1 VDTVTPA
8 HTVIRA
14 ATQTFFDGNEIVRLI
29 DILRAGNQ
37 PSIFP
42 EINRRRTAPTVIT
55 IQNALFTRLH
65 LVVCRH
71 YSPTRKGDFSARA
84 AFELLKD
91 PDVFNQILKVGANR
105 PLLEEAQLIWEVY
118 SKDAKLQSYIH
129 LRNKFIAHLSDED
142 PTIKKPLISEVFGI
156 AETTARLFDQL
167 ARAVHCETTSFE
179 FERAEQRKS
188 ADAFWS
194 IWKIEA

>member
-1 VDTVTPA
+1 MNTVMPA

-14 ATQTFFDGNEIVRLI
+14 ATQAFFDGNEIVRLI

-37 PSIFP
+37 PSIFA
-42 EINRRRTAPTVIT
+42 EVNNRKAGPTAIT

-65 LVVCRH
+65 IVVCRH
-71 YSPTRKGDFSARA
+71 YGRTRKGDFSART

-91 PDVFNQILKVGANR
+91 PDVFNQILEVGGNSAM
-105 PLLEEAQLIWEVY
+105 LGEAQLIWKVY

-142 PTIKKPLISEVFGI
+142 PAIAKPVISDIFGI
-156 AETTARLFDQL
+156 AETTALLFDLL
-167 ARAVHCETTSFE
+167 ARGVHCETTSFE

-194 IWKIEA
+194 IWKKD